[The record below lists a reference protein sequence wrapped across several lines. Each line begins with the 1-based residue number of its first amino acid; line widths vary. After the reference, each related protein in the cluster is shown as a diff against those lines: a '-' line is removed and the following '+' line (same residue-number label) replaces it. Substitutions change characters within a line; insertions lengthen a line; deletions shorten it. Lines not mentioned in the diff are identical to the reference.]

1 MITTLQFAL
10 LFAGY
15 AIASIVLHFAVA
27 FTIAAAILYG
37 FTLLPFYLLCLAYVV
52 SWAVQHRG
60 CRVRVRRWLLPAIAI
75 AQAIVLLSSPA
86 SCYGFKQGA
95 ACYSLLQAWVEG
107 DAVRSLAQPPAHWSV
122 MDPLFYLSLFSYGA
136 LLVAFLATLRPV
148 RSA

>member
-1 MITTLQFAL
+1 MMTTFQFAL
-10 LFAGY
+10 LFSGY
-15 AIASIVLHFAVA
+15 AIASFVLHFAVA
-27 FTIAAAILYG
+27 FTIAAAILYF
-37 FTLLPFYLLCLAYVV
+37 FTLLPFYLLCLAYVI

-60 CRVRVRRWLLPAIAI
+60 CAVRVRRWLLPAISV

-107 DAVRSLAQPPAHWSV
+107 DAVRSFSQAPTHWSL
-122 MDPLFYLSLFSYGA
+122 MDPLFYGSLFGYGA

-148 RSA
+148 RSP